1 MDEELHRLIGE
12 ARRGGK
18 DAFARL
24 VTLYKDR
31 VYRHA
36 YGMLG
41 DRMEAEDMAQEAFL
55 KAYYALPGLESEYA
69 FSSWLMRIVT
79 NLCKDRLLKRDKLRR
94 VEGGPYEEAAS
105 EGKRDQE
112 TPLYIREALGRLSV
126 EHREVILLHDLQGYR
141 YEEIAV
147 LLEIPVGTVKSRLHA
162 ARVSLRKEMRGGR
175 RMKTHPEDQLT
186 AYIDKELGEEERRA
200 VENHLKDCPD
210 CRSLVEELLDMQQQ
224 LVTSY
229 SGVGAPRNIEWQV
242 MQAIHGQGKLR
253 RSAGKGLRCPS
264 RGFWRFWLGLSRDLL
279 G

>member
-69 FSSWLMRIVT
+69 FSSWLMRIAT

-105 EGKRDQE
+105 EGNRDQE

-162 ARVSLRKEMRGGR
+162 ARVSLRKEMR
-175 RMKTHPEDQLT
+175 E
-186 AYIDKELGEEERRA
+186 GEEE
-200 VENHLKDCPD
+200 
-210 CRSLVEELLDMQQQ
+210 
-224 LVTSY
+224 
-229 SGVGAPRNIEWQV
+229 
-242 MQAIHGQGKLR
+242 
-253 RSAGKGLRCPS
+253 
-264 RGFWRFWLGLSRDLL
+264 
-279 G
+279 